1 MAYEFQNKT
10 WVHGWEGMSE
20 ESQREIDEIC
30 KEEEDAEIA
39 ERARYPERFSDDSKE
54 SSMEITIKPEALDTS
69 NLEENL
75 DDKDDLWRPNLF
87 KEYIG
92 QENLKD
98 IIQAR
103 ISGCKKRNKVF
114 PHMLIDGS
122 AGCGKTTIAY
132 LTSKYLDVPFIEC
145 TAGTIESPQQ
155 FVDKLALAN
164 GGIFFIDELQEI
176 KSKVANF
183 ILPILEDFQINGKRI
198 KKFTL
203 FACTTEKG
211 KLLKKYKPLVE
222 RMKIQ
227 NTLENYTAND
237 LVRIIKQ
244 FKEKTFSKENIND
257 DVYELIAN
265 NCRNT
270 PRMGLRILENYIFMG
285 KTIQEVL
292 HAEGIIKEGL
302 TVEDIRVLQLLS
314 EQKNGVG
321 VKAIASYLGTSEE
334 NYLYKHEQ
342 YLLAKKLITITSRRI
357 ITTKGKEFLKCLECV
372 K

>member
-1 MAYEFQNKT
+1 MSFKDIIDNDPIIRNALDELIKINSRN
-10 WVHGWEGMSE
+10 EGE
-20 ESQREIDEIC
+20 LD
-30 KEEEDAEIA
+30 D
-39 ERARYPERFSDDSKE
+39 SDDEPMS
-54 SSMEITIKPEALDTS
+54 IVIKPEALDTS
-69 NLEENL
+69 MLDENSE
-75 DDKDDLWRPNLF
+75 DNDDLWRPSLF

-92 QENLKD
+92 QEHLKD

-155 FVDKLALAN
+155 FVDKLALVK

-183 ILPILEDFQINGKRI
+183 ILPILEDWQINGKRI
-198 KKFTL
+198 RKFTL
-203 FACTTEKG
+203 FGCTTEKG
-211 KLLKKYKPLVE
+211 KLIKKFKPLVE

-227 NTLENYTAND
+227 NTLENYTMDELA
-237 LVRIIKQ
+237 RIIRQ
-244 FKEKTFSKENIND
+244 FKEKSFSEEKVDDNIY
-257 DVYELIAN
+257 VSIAN

-285 KTIQEVL
+285 KTIEEVL
-292 HAEGIIKEGL
+292 KAEGIIKEGL
-302 TVEDIRVLQLLS
+302 TKEDIKILQLLS
-314 EQKNGVG
+314 EHKSGIG
-321 VKAIASYLGTSEE
+321 AKAIASYLGTSEE
-334 NYLYKHEQ
+334 NYMYKHEQ
-342 YLLAKKLITITSRRI
+342 YLLGRKLITITSRRI
-357 ITTKGKEFLKCLECV
+357 ITEKGRIFLNGMGKEEKN
-372 K
+372 

>member
-1 MAYEFQNKT
+1 
-10 WVHGWEGMSE
+10 MSFKDIIDNDPKIRKSFE
-20 ESQREIDEIC
+20 ILQEIHSSNSDIDESYDQPVSIV
-30 KEEEDAEIA
+30 
-39 ERARYPERFSDDSKE
+39 
-54 SSMEITIKPEALDTS
+54 IKPEALDIS
-69 NLEENL
+69 IL
-75 DDKDDLWRPNLF
+75 DDGSNDKDELWRPSLF
-87 KEYIG
+87 NEYIG

-103 ISGCKKRNKVF
+103 ITGCKKRKKIF

-155 FVDKLALAN
+155 FVDKLALVK

-183 ILPILEDFQINGKRI
+183 ILPILEDFQINGKKI

-211 KLLKKYKPLVE
+211 KLIKKFKPLVE

-227 NTLENYTAND
+227 NTLENYTINE
-237 LVRIIKQ
+237 LIKIIKQ
-244 FKEKTFSKENIND
+244 FKEKSFKEEKIDEN
-257 DVYELIAN
+257 VYALIAE

-285 KTIQEVL
+285 KSIEEVL
-292 HAEGIIKEGL
+292 KAEGVIKEGL
-302 TVEDIRVLQLLS
+302 TIEDIRVLQLLV

-342 YLLAKKLITITSRRI
+342 YLLSKKLITITSRRI
-357 ITTKGKEFLKCLECV
+357 ITEKGREFLKNV
-372 K
+372 Y